1 MMKKLLVAL
10 LLVPFGFSPPPA
22 FAWSQLGHRLIGEL
36 AQSRL
41 TPQAKSQVARLL
53 AGDPEPTL
61 GGVASWADNLRNSNP
76 ARFKAT
82 SAWHYIDSRDGS
94 CAFVLKR
101 DCPDGNCVV
110 EAIEAQSSILADR
123 KQTTSAR
130 RDALKFLVHLV
141 GDVHQP
147 LHAGN
152 RPDSGGNQFQVSL
165 RTDLA
170 PEAYAR
176 QNFRNGVMGTNLHAV
191 WDYYILASA
200 RMKARQYVARLLPRL
215 PALKA
220 GQLGTPMSW
229 AEESCRLIDAR
240 RLYPPKH
247 SMDHAYLTEMRPLAE
262 RRIETA
268 ALRLAALLNEALGDF

>member
-1 MMKKLLVAL
+1 LLAGLLAVAC
-10 LLVPFGFSPPPA
+10 VPGPA
-22 FAWSQLGHRLIGEL
+22 HAWSQLGHQLVGDL
-36 AQSRL
+36 AQQHL
-41 TPQAKSQVARLL
+41 TPQAQAQVKALL
-53 AGDPEPTL
+53 AGEADPTL
-61 GGVASWADNLRNSNP
+61 AGVAGWADGLRNSDP

-82 SAWHYIDSRDGS
+82 AGWHYIDSKDGS

-110 EAIEAQSSILADR
+110 AAIEAQRKILADR
-123 KQTTSAR
+123 SQPTAAR
-130 RDALKFLVHLV
+130 ADALKFLVHLV

-176 QNFRNGVMGTNLHAV
+176 QNYKNGVMGTDLHAI
-191 WDYYILASA
+191 WDYYVLASA
-200 RMKARQYVARLLPRL
+200 HLTAQQYLQRLQPRL
-215 PALKA
+215 PSLKA
-220 GQLGTPMSW
+220 GQVGTPMSW
-229 AEESCRLIDAR
+229 ARESCALIDASK
-240 RLYPPKH
+240 LYPAKH
-247 SMDHAYLTEMRPLAE
+247 SMDNAYLTAMRPLAE

-268 ALRLAALLNEALGDF
+268 ALRLAAVLNEALK